1 MAKEVWESPM
11 DKLLVVEKVD
21 TGLYF
26 YEYAQ
31 GEFLLLEKSPLEF
44 KMIYVGEL

>member
-1 MAKEVWESPM
+1 MAKEVWETAM

-21 TGLYF
+21 AGLYF
-26 YEYAQ
+26 YEYAF
-31 GEFLLLEKSPLEF
+31 GEFLLLEKSPTEY